1 MALRMKNTS
10 TELAKYLLQIKA
22 IKLSPQNPFTWAS
35 GIKSPIYCDNR
46 IILSHPK
53 VRTFVINAMVEKA
66 KNFAP
71 FDIIAGVAT
80 AGIPHGALLANALNL
95 PFIYIRGAAKGHG
108 RQNRIEGELHGTE
121 RVLVIE
127 DLISTGG
134 SCLEA
139 VKVLKD
145 KGCSVT
151 GVMAIFS
158 YGFSRAVDAFNT
170 ENCRFETLTNY
181 NILAEEAVKSGYIQ
195 SEDHLSLQN
204 WRKSPETWLQTS
216 S

>member
-1 MALRMKNTS
+1 MNNIS
-10 TELAKYLLQIKA
+10 TELARKLLQIKA

-35 GIKSPIYCDNR
+35 GIQSPIYCDNR
-46 IILSHPK
+46 IVLSHPD
-53 VRTFVINAMVEKA
+53 VRSFVIDGMVTQSKS
-66 KNFAP
+66 FAP

-108 RQNRIEGELHGTE
+108 RKNRIEGSLQGTE

-139 VKVLKD
+139 VNVLKER
-145 KGCSVT
+145 GCT
-151 GVMAIFS
+151 IAGVLAIFT
-158 YGFSRAVDAFNT
+158 YGFDRAVTAF
-170 ENCRFETLTNY
+170 EEASCPFETLTNY
-181 NILAEEAVKSGYIQ
+181 DILAKEAVKSGYI
-195 SEDHLSLQN
+195 SPEDRISLQN
-204 WRKSPETWLQTS
+204 WRKSPETWAEGIT
-216 S
+216 